1 MSLLWIIIG
10 LFMVASL
17 LATVIVVAILVVS
30 SRSARRV
37 ERAMRPNL
45 PEQTHSPISHNPISE
60 RAAPPSDVNGLEQPR
75 HSLSH

>member
-17 LATVIVVAILVVS
+17 LATVIIVAILVVS

-37 ERAMRPNL
+37 ERAVRPNL
-45 PEQTHSPISHNPISE
+45 PVQNHTPRPHNPIGE
-60 RAAPPSDVNGLEQPR
+60 RVAPPSDVSGLEQPR